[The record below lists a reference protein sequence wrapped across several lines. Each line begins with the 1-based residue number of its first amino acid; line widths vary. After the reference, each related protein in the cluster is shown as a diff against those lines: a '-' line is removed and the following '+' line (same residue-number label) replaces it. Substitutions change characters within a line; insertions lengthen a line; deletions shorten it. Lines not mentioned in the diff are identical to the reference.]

1 MKKLLVQCFNCD
13 VCYADE
19 DNIYYIHMT
28 DNCVECV
35 HGSELNAEERE
46 RNAMNNETAINEY
59 QKHVANNAT

>member
-46 RNAMNNETAINEY
+46 KRYE
-59 QKHVANNAT
+59 Q